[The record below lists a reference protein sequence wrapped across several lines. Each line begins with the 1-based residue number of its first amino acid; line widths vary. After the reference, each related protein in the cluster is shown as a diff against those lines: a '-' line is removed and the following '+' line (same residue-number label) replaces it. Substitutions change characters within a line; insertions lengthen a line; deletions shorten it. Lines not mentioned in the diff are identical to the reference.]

1 MMERKR
7 SHTFFLLGVLSV
19 VAVMSSPVFAAA
31 ASKCSGNGVANG
43 AALEHKV
50 QNGVCDEVPGDTP
63 VPEPSGLAM
72 LAGGLIAVYLRQ
84 VQKSKKTQ

>member
-1 MMERKR
+1 MERKR
-7 SHTFFLLGVLSV
+7 SNAFFLWGMLSV
-19 VAVMSSPVFAAA
+19 VAVMPAHVLAAA

-50 QNGVCDEVPGDTP
+50 QNGVCDDPQEGTS

-72 LAGGLIAVYLRQ
+72 LAGGLVAMGVRQ
-84 VQKSKKTQ
+84 MRKSKKTQ